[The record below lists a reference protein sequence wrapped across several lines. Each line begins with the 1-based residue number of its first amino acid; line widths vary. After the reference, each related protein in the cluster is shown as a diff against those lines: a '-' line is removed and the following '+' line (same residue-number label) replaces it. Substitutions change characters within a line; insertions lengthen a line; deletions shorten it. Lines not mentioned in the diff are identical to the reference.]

1 MLPCVRGHTFLV
13 GDALATLV
21 LVLGHLLCSQFLD
34 LFFACKEGLEY

>member
-21 LVLGHLLCSQFLD
+21 LVLGHLLYSQFLD
-34 LFFACKEGLEY
+34 LFFCL